1 MHLVHLTIAPDAI
14 VSSLLDWTDSEQY
27 VSGSSRERRLSELWE
42 HYHSWCND
50 NGIKDRAQRKLFTVQ
65 TLSPDSVGYVEVS
78 QKRLNATAARYMLFW
93 LSAVAK
99 DYAVTHG
106 AEADEWLSSL
116 TIRNNFLYIG
126 PQHLICIWHQKKQ
139 FQVFQ
144 RFCGSWPR
152 YRAGV
157 ACGLAEMELVCLENT
172 RRLTLSEW
180 QRLEEGYL
188 CYRAAANHLC
198 RLAITNGIP
207 RWHVRPKCH
216 YLEHAVYD
224 FGMKNLRHMS
234 NYLDEDMIRRVKR
247 MAVAAHPFVS
257 QHVMYRYAL
266 AACLR
271 WTGMIR

>member
-1 MHLVHLTIAPDAI
+1 
-14 VSSLLDWTDSEQY
+14 
-27 VSGSSRERRLSELWE
+27 
-42 HYHSWCND
+42 
-50 NGIKDRAQRKLFTVQ
+50 
-65 TLSPDSVGYVEVS
+65 
-78 QKRLNATAARYMLFW
+78 
-93 LSAVAK
+93 
-99 DYAVTHG
+99 
-106 AEADEWLSSL
+106 
-116 TIRNNFLYIG
+116 
-126 PQHLICIWHQKKQ
+126 
-139 FQVFQ
+139 
-144 RFCGSWPR
+144 
-152 YRAGV
+152 
-157 ACGLAEMELVCLENT
+157 MELVCLENT

-247 MAVAAHPFVS
+247 MAVAAHPRFVS